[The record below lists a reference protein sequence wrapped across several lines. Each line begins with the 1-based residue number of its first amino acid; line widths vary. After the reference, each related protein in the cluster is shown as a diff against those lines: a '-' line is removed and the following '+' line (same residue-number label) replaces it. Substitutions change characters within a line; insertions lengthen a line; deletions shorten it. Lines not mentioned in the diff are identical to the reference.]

1 MVNYDEARVKLS
13 NTQLSKLKNAAKN
26 KTGISLIITK
36 KNIQD
41 AESSPSLFLT
51 KWQKTKTK
59 NAYDNNL
66 LTMKLNI
73 L

>member
-36 KNIQD
+36 KNVQD
-41 AESSPSLFLT
+41 AESSSSLFLT

-73 L
+73 I